1 MTLIGRSFL
10 SAILVQNPAEK
21 PDRDA
26 RRTLTVRMKCA
37 RQDFLRRSRIS
48 VSNATSAD
56 GFGGA
61 AGAASSFRFKVF
73 MARITRNSTKA
84 TMMKLIV
91 SVRKLPQAST
101 APCFLASA
109 KLVAVTFADKGVK

>member
-10 SAILVQNPAEK
+10 SAMADK

-26 RRTLTVRMKCA
+26 LETLTVWMKPA

-48 VSNATSAD
+48 VSSSTSRD

-61 AGAASSFRFKVF
+61 GAASSLRFNWF
-73 MARITRNSTKA
+73 IRRITRNSTKA

-101 APCFLASA
+101 APCFFASA
-109 KLVAVTFADKGVK
+109 KLVAVTAFDKGVK